1 MSIRSAPA
9 ACRLGPADTA
19 RLAGLLD
26 RDRVANAYLRSELR
40 RGIAGGEWWGASD
53 GSELM
58 GAVLGGPLAW
68 PYIPDADAAPA
79 LAQALAGPAEPRML
93 VGPRQSV
100 LALHR
105 AFMPPRYAREQRDPQ
120 PLLALDR
127 GSLPLLPPAPVRRA
141 TRGDLEALVVAS
153 AAMHRE
159 EMGSDPLA
167 GDALGWRSRMAGL
180 MARGWSW
187 VWTEGGH
194 IVFKAELS
202 AWNPDVVQIQG
213 VYTAPHRRRR
223 GVASAGLAAVCSA
236 LLEEV
241 KLCTLYVNHYNTVAL
256 RVYRRL
262 GFRDAGAFSTVF
274 Y

>member
-1 MSIRSAPA
+1 VTTRAAPA
-9 ACRLGPADTA
+9 ACRLGPAHA
-19 RLAGLLD
+19 ERLADLLD
-26 RDRVANAYLRSELR
+26 GDRVGNAYLRSELR
-40 RGIAGGEWWGASD
+40 LGIDGGEWWGAFD
-53 GSELM
+53 GSELV
-58 GAVLGGPLAW
+58 ATVLAGPLAW
-68 PYIPDADAAPA
+68 PYIPHAQDAAS
-79 LAQALAGPAEPRML
+79 LADALAGTAEPRML
-93 VGPRQSV
+93 VGPRPSV

-127 GSLPLLPPAPVRRA
+127 ASLLPLPPAPVHRA
-141 TRGDLEALVVAS
+141 THADLDGLVLAS
-153 AAMHRE
+153 AAMHHE

-167 GDALGWRSRMAGL
+167 GDAAGWRARMAGL
-180 MARGWSW
+180 IARGWSW
-187 VWTEGGH
+187 VWTEAGH

-213 VYTAPHRRRR
+213 VYTAPQHRRR
-223 GVASAGLAAVCSA
+223 GLASLGLATICSA

-241 KLCTLYVNHYNTVAL
+241 SLCTLYVNNYNAAAL